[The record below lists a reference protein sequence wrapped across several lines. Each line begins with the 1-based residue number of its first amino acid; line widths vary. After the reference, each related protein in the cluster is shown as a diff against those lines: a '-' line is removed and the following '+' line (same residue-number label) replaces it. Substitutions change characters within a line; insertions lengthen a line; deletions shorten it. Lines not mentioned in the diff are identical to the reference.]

1 MLKKI
6 DGIPGKVAFRVTAI
20 YYPFEGED
28 TVSDLFFGNTEDEA
42 VKSIKEYLKHLKET
56 GVKYHK
62 PSYEKTD
69 TWYFSKYP
77 PEVSYPKSINFVEKN
92 KPLAEKVIV
101 ENKPHIEETIIE
113 NKVEKEHKL
122 NGTVWMINF
131 ELKDKKRIPA
141 DKVNEFIAKGYEKGG
156 PRTKV

>member
-6 DGIPGKVAFRVTAI
+6 EGIPGKVAFRVTAI

-42 VKSIKEYLKHLKET
+42 IKSIREYLKHLKET
-56 GVKYHK
+56 GVKYNK

-77 PEVSYPKSINFVEKN
+77 PEVSYSKSINFVEKD
-92 KPLAEKVIV
+92 KLLEEKVT
-101 ENKPHIEETIIE
+101 ENKPHIEEIVVE
-113 NKVEKEHKL
+113 NNVEKEHKL

-131 ELKDKKRIPA
+131 ELKDKKRVSF
-141 DKVNEFIAKGYEKGG
+141 DKVKEFTAKGYEKGG